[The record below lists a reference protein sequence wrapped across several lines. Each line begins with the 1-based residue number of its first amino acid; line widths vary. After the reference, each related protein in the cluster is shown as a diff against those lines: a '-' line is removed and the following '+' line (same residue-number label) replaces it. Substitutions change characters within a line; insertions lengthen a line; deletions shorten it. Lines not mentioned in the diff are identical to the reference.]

1 MDFTGLPRQTNR
13 AKIISKPI
21 AECQGEKLGTGH
33 DMMKKAT
40 VIFPHQLFE
49 HHPALSKE
57 LEIYLVEEPLFFSGV
72 HSSLKF
78 HKKKLM
84 LHRASMKAYQKKLE
98 SRGYR
103 VHYVDFKNDLFQSL
117 RQKKIEEIWFSD
129 PGDRWLESK
138 LKRET
143 LKSGMAIRRYPTP
156 GFLTPEDWLFSFFKE
171 SKHLSMTPFYI
182 AQRKRLNVLVKGDKP
197 IGGKWSFDPE
207 NRKRIPKGLSIPH
220 RSFPS
225 PSPHVKEAKTFV
237 EKNFSEHPGT
247 TEDFIYPVTHRDA
260 EKWLDDFL
268 KKGLKDFGDY
278 EDAMMRDEPFLF
290 HSLLTPSLNI
300 GLLTPDQVVERT
312 LAFAK
317 DHRVPLKALEGF
329 IRQIIGWREFIRAV
343 YLLKQDQ
350 ERKTNFFKHTRRLPS
365 SFYTGTTGLDP
376 VDIVIKRLGQY
387 AYAHHIERLMVLGNA
402 MLLCEID
409 PTEVYRWFMEMF
421 IDAYDW
427 VMVPNVYGMSQ
438 HADGGLITT
447 KPYISSSHYIR
458 KMSDFPEGDWCEIWD
473 GLYWRFIHKHR
484 DFFNKNPRMKVMTN
498 QLDRMGKARLSAHLT
513 VANRF
518 LDSL

>member
-1 MDFTGLPRQTNR
+1 MDIEALPRQSNR
-13 AKIISKPI
+13 VKIISKPV
-21 AECQGEKLGTGH
+21 AECQGEKAGLGH
-33 DMMKKAT
+33 DRMKKAT
-40 VIFPHQLFE
+40 IIFPHQLFAN
-49 HHPALSKE
+49 HPGISRE
-57 LEIYLVEEPLFFSGV
+57 REIFLVEEQLYFSGG
-72 HSSLKF
+72 HLSLQF
-78 HKKKLM
+78 HKKKLV
-84 LHRASMKAYQKKLE
+84 LHRASMQAYKKKLG
-98 SRGYR
+98 SQGYR
-103 VHYVDFKNDLFQSL
+103 VHYIEFESDLFQSL
-117 RQKKIEEIWFSD
+117 IKHGIEEIWLAD
-129 PGDRWLESK
+129 PVDKWLESK
-138 LKRET
+138 LKREA
-143 LKSGMAIRRYPTP
+143 LKSGMAIHRLPTP
-156 GFLTPEDWLFSFFKE
+156 GFLASENWLLSFFNGAQ
-171 SKHLSMTPFYI
+171 HFSMTQFYI
-182 AQRKRLNVLVKGDKP
+182 AQRRRLKVLVKGEKP

-207 NRKRIPKGLSIPH
+207 NRKRIPKGLSIPQK
-220 RSFPS
+220 SFPS

-237 EKNFSEHPGT
+237 DKNFPEHPGT

-317 DHRVPLKALEGF
+317 DHRVPLNALEGF
-329 IRQIIGWREFIRAV
+329 IRQIIGWREFMRAV

-484 DFFNKNPRMKVMTN
+484 DFFDQNPRMKVMTN
-498 QLDRMGKARLSAHLT
+498 QLDRMEKARLSAHLT